1 MDNNWVLRLTEELG
15 RPLPGIEVQ
24 YRMSPRMR
32 LPVAANRPLKK
43 SAVLLLLY
51 PHKEIIRT
59 VFIKRTEYEGAHSG
73 QVSLPG
79 GMFKADDGNLSNTA
93 MREARE
99 ETGIA
104 IEAVNVIGSLTCLHI
119 PVSNINVFPFV
130 AVTDKRPDFKP
141 DPFEVQYLI
150 EASLNELSDPLNN
163 KEEVLRIAKSDIE
176 VPYYDVQG
184 NHIWGATA
192 MMVSEFL
199 EVYKSVIG
207 DW

>member
-1 MDNNWVLRLTEELG
+1 MDKNWVLRLTEELS

-32 LPVAANRPLKK
+32 RPVAANRPLKK

-51 PHKEIIRT
+51 PHREIICT

-79 GMFKADDGNLSNTA
+79 GMFKADDENLSNTA

-99 ETGIA
+99 ETGMS
-104 IEAVNVIGSLTCLHI
+104 IEAVKVIGSLSFLHI
-119 PVSNINVFPFV
+119 PVSNVNVFPFV

-150 EASLNELSDPLNN
+150 EVSLNELSDPLNS
-163 KEEVLRIAKSDIE
+163 KAKVLRIAKSDIE

-199 EVYKSVIG
+199 DIYKRTL
-207 DW
+207 